1 MRTTARGVRGY
12 KAPARHVEPAFRIV
26 LLGAQAV
33 RARGVGTRAA
43 HTMALCPG
51 SIMASGIINET
62 SATNL
67 GQGVV
72 TRPVPFRMSEMF
84 ARHRIHTSCRSAF
97 LLADVSV
104 YDLART
110 AVVVICLIPINMLLS
125 AIKERIEND
134 RFFRL
139 VAVVFSLSSST
150 ASFYCIINYSLI
162 CTLEYYLR

>member
-1 MRTTARGVRGY
+1 
-12 KAPARHVEPAFRIV
+12 
-26 LLGAQAV
+26 
-33 RARGVGTRAA
+33 
-43 HTMALCPG
+43 MALCPG

-97 LLADVSV
+97 LCS
-104 YDLART
+104 
-110 AVVVICLIPINMLLS
+110 
-125 AIKERIEND
+125 RISRAKGIAFCCH

-139 VAVVFSLSSST
+139 STFQCHPFYGNQHVFINLGLWFPLFALIVQKRHAFAPRGGSVPDSSIYLSSIFQLKRRTPTDRTST
-150 ASFYCIINYSLI
+150 
-162 CTLEYYLR
+162 TLFKTCFAGGFHSTGRPFDAMSYTRLPVSG